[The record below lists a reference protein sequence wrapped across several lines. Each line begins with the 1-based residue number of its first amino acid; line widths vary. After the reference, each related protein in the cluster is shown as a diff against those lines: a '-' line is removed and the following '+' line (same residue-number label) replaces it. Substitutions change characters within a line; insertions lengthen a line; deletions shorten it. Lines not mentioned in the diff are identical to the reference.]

1 MSADIRLPALD
12 PMVVD
17 VSRGTDYPLPFKA
30 ALTDRLKR
38 SLSARLGLE
47 HLDVSI
53 LELPPATWSSQR
65 CWHSH
70 DDEFVYLLIG
80 EAWLVSE
87 EGEQQLQAGMC
98 AGFAAGVSDAHH
110 LVNRSAEPAV
120 ILEVRTRK
128 PGDLP
133 TFPDIDLEAHREG
146 PAKLSYTDKQGIA
159 Y

>member
-1 MSADIRLPALD
+1 MPADLRLPALD

-30 ALTDRLKR
+30 SLADRLKR
-38 SLSARLGLE
+38 SLSARLALE
-47 HLDVSI
+47 HLDVNI

-70 DDEFVYLLIG
+70 DDEFVYILNG
-80 EAWLVSE
+80 EVWLVSE
-87 EGEQQLQAGMC
+87 TAEQHLQAGMC

-110 LVNRSAEPAV
+110 LVNRSAEAAV
-120 ILEVRTRK
+120 ILEVRTKK
-128 PGDLP
+128 PANLP
-133 TFPDIDLEAHREG
+133 TFPDIDLEARRDG
-146 PAKLSYTDKQGIA
+146 PGKLSYADKQGGA